1 MDIKSYLKGF
11 FTRAID
17 SVKESKEAIEYLVS
31 SENNQEFI
39 EELDKI
45 AASLPVIS
53 SLVKIKLT
61 IDRKSVV

>member
-53 SLVKIKLT
+53 S
-61 IDRKSVV
+61 